1 MYANELETQMS
12 TIQTELKQLDADD
25 RDAMGGSDA
34 YREQQMKKAVR
45 EFNAKP
51 KRGIS
56 FLVESEL
63 CDEGSAEQIATWLF
77 KEENLK
83 KGAIGEYLGENI
95 PLNLKVLEE
104 FCKQHD
110 FKGQAFDTSLRTFL
124 ASFKLPGEAQK
135 IDRMMEAYAAR
146 YCACNPGYGI

>member
-1 MYANELETQMS
+1 MPGFRKRFQRSFPFLLFALLFCKVLTGTFSLQILIFPCGYYYINDDNKNDN
-12 TIQTELKQLDADD
+12 KQ
-25 RDAMGGSDA
+25 
-34 YREQQMKKAVR
+34 
-45 EFNAKP
+45 
-51 KRGIS
+51 
-56 FLVESEL
+56 
-63 CDEGSAEQIATWLF
+63 
-77 KEENLK
+77 
-83 KGAIGEYLGENI
+83 GEYLGENI

>member
-1 MYANELETQMS
+1 
-12 TIQTELKQLDADD
+12 
-25 RDAMGGSDA
+25 
-34 YREQQMKKAVR
+34 MKKAVR

-83 KGAIGEYLGENI
+83 KGAIVRPHIVTTHPLSLSPVMPLSHAHSRQRKVSLFHSHGVPLSHTHTHTQLGRGRSHI
-95 PLNLKVLEE
+95 RARS
-104 FCKQHD
+104 F
-110 FKGQAFDTSLRTFL
+110 SLSLSLIHSLLLSTNTATTL
-124 ASFKLPGEAQK
+124 LSIQTTIL
-135 IDRMMEAYAAR
+135 YAATV
-146 YCACNPGYGI
+146 